1 MYTWYL
7 YLRNFGRSSIAS
19 LRTRTVRTFK
29 EVDRGRLFGHSRRSL
44 GSIRAVCRAW
54 RALKVLRLTGVD
66 KTISRVFFFERFLVP
81 GTILHFSKCW
91 CFLLIR
97 ISLKTARLVTILG
110 LLCRDRFGVH
120 YHPSLGALRAVC
132 RVSRMHVPRVM
143 PCFFSPKK
151 ENRPPVQIAW
161 VQLFEFEDAS
171 SSPGKRSF
179 FFFVCLFSLFP
190 ICFTDVGVFFQ
201 NVALLICIS
210 LWNCTVR
217 HNSCLPCA
225 GTGC

>member
-81 GTILHFSKCW
+81 STILHFSKCW

-132 RVSRMHVPRVM
+132 RVSRAHV
-143 PCFFSPKK
+143 CT
-151 ENRPPVQIAW
+151 
-161 VQLFEFEDAS
+161 
-171 SSPGKRSF
+171 
-179 FFFVCLFSLFP
+179 VCNARLFS
-190 ICFTDVGVFFQ
+190 
-201 NVALLICIS
+201 
-210 LWNCTVR
+210 
-217 HNSCLPCA
+217 
-225 GTGC
+225 